1 MLGALGRGSF
11 LWPSCLALG
20 GQLWLKDEDMT
31 DARGR
36 ASGAGG
42 LVGAWIGNEELHDWT
57 RGARRE
63 VRARCA
69 FAGWGSSRELAA
81 RVGPC
86 GKGMRGVGNSPA
98 KARRFGR
105 HIGVRAEGV
114 GRERDVA
121 TLEGSGGAR
130 PPGSLRGLDAEG
142 NGEPSAGEARGP
154 GFGECHSNCMGGRWW
169 GRGAVGAVGE
179 AAGS

>member
-1 MLGALGRGSF
+1 MDRKRGTPR
-11 LWPSCLALG
+11 LDAG
-20 GQLWLKDEDMT
+20 GQE
-31 DARGR
+31 G
-36 ASGAGG
+36 GAGP
-42 LVGAWIGNEELHDWT
+42 
-57 RGARRE
+57 
-63 VRARCA
+63 VRV
-69 FAGWGSSRELAA
+69 FAGQGSSRELAA

-86 GKGMRGVGNSPA
+86 GKGMRGVGNRPV

-105 HIGVRAEGV
+105 HTGVRAEGV

-130 PPGSLRGLDAEG
+130 PPGPLRGLDAEG

>member
-1 MLGALGRGSF
+1 MR
-11 LWPSCLALG
+11 
-20 GQLWLKDEDMT
+20 
-31 DARGR
+31 
-36 ASGAGG
+36 
-42 LVGAWIGNEELHDWT
+42 V
-57 RGARRE
+57 
-63 VRARCA
+63 
-69 FAGWGSSRELAA
+69 FAGRGSSRELAA

-86 GKGMRGVGNSPA
+86 GKGMRGVGNRPV

-105 HIGVRAEGV
+105 HTGVRAEGV

-130 PPGSLRGLDAEG
+130 PPGPLRGLDAEG

-169 GRGAVGAVGE
+169 GGGQLVPLEKPRAVKRP
-179 AAGS
+179 AGGRSLAPNPSSATHELCDPGRVT